1 MSGQGIMRM
10 KGKEAV
16 EDYFETIV
24 SIIKG
29 VIEIH
34 LSEVAMRKYK
44 NGTPNGTIIFT
55 LPDNTI
61 TGHVSG
67 VLNYMVKT
75 IHESN
80 MKGMDLVDYLIS
92 EIKKLDIE
100 VSEDVA

>member
-16 EDYFETIV
+16 EDYLETIV

-44 NGTPNGTIIFT
+44 NGTPNGTMIFT

-67 VLNYMVKT
+67 VLKYMLNIVN
-75 IHESN
+75 ESN
-80 MKGMDLVDYLIS
+80 MTGMDLIDHLIS
-92 EIKKLDIE
+92 EIKKLDLE